1 MNDEFREMTNREE
14 IFDRD
19 VMISSVNPSVK
30 YSCFG
35 SPVMFS
41 NGSTAMEGLSGSGK
55 AAFSVKKEKIPDIEP
70 VGSMYFLTA
79 RFTNTGRI
87 ATTRVNATFCHC
99 LSRYQAF
106 PIAFP
111 NASGSGRMRYTWTGS
126 AMFVTLCAPRD

>member
-41 NGSTAMEGLSGSGK
+41 NGSTAMDGLSGSGK
-55 AAFSVKKEKIPDIEP
+55 AVFSVKREKIP
-70 VGSMYFLTA
+70 GA
-79 RFTNTGRI
+79 
-87 ATTRVNATFCHC
+87 
-99 LSRYQAF
+99 
-106 PIAFP
+106 
-111 NASGSGRMRYTWTGS
+111 
-126 AMFVTLCAPRD
+126 